1 MQRLEEAFLKEKKEE
16 EEEEENKENDA
27 NIGFQNDKKKRG
39 RELDVKVNEDS
50 TNKIKAIEE
59 FRQMSVKQ
67 LREQATFRGLSAVGT
82 KKELLKRLC
91 EDADKNSLGGE
102 KVFNSIL
109 HFVC

>member
-1 MQRLEEAFLKEKKEE
+1 
-16 EEEEENKENDA
+16 
-27 NIGFQNDKKKRG
+27 
-39 RELDVKVNEDS
+39 
-50 TNKIKAIEE
+50 
-59 FRQMSVKQ
+59 MSVKQ